1 MFFNFIDF
9 QYRFLKDLNITILS
23 FIFIISF
30 FSSLSITMLKDF
42 RFYYY
47 FVLIFY
53 NSTNALNNY
62 YKYQSLFET
71 NEKTMKFI
79 CNNRRYLIINDLLF
93 GGYLYINYY
102 YFNPI
107 QIYLFVLTLFS
118 LIRNI
123 LTKTP
128 IEIKQEDIEMGNIG
142 MDPVIEY
149 QINHRGR
156 RVLRFVDDDRDG
168 L

>member
-1 MFFNFIDF
+1 MFFNFIEF

-30 FSSLSITMLKDF
+30 FNNLSIFMLKDF

-47 FVLIFY
+47 LILIVFNAR
-53 NSTNALNNY
+53 NSLNNF
-62 YKYQSLFET
+62 YKYESLFKT
-71 NEKTMKFI
+71 YNESKKFI
-79 CNNRRYLIINDLLF
+79 YNNRKYLIINDLLF
-93 GGYLYINYY
+93 AGYLYINYY

-118 LIRNI
+118 F
-123 LTKTP
+123 LTIVLTRKP
-128 IEIKQEDIEMGNIG
+128 KVRDIEMGNIG
-142 MDPVIEY
+142 IEPVIDY
-149 QINHRGR
+149 HINNRGR
-156 RVLRFVDDDRDG
+156 RVLRFQDNEDG